1 MKEEEEDRK
10 DQEEEEEEE
19 KKEEFV
25 FAIQPEL
32 GEEDFMTMPTI
43 DSKYKDVKGNTLE
56 SNLNHEPIGMMYKD
70 DFVEDMD

>member
-10 DQEEEEEEE
+10 DQEEEEE

-43 DSKYKDVKGNTLE
+43 DSKYKDV
-56 SNLNHEPIGMMYKD
+56 
-70 DFVEDMD
+70 